1 MVRHIHG
8 PKWDRNEN
16 LGLND
21 NMAQLFN
28 DTGTVKKS
36 LNKLE
41 VSYKNKETEDGL
53 KFDYL
58 YSSAERI
65 NQVSQN
71 ANLAL
76 QEAQR
81 INTENVDANQRI
93 DNIIAESG
101 TSDTEVVDA
110 RANYKTLNE
119 RLNNQDAVTVYNE
132 SKNREISYMNF
143 LNENS
148 VTANDN
154 VLEILGDRDL
164 KAKLK
169 INESESYTLQ
179 FTKDTND
186 DFIKF
191 RNVDLT
197 TNKSS
202 TQYKSFATTMLT
214 GSTVSG
220 GGDNIYVTDTA
231 SVITY
236 NFTGSGIAFRY
247 YTDTRGGIWDA
258 YIDGQK
264 VSSFSTHL
272 DAQSSST
279 LIQSSI
285 GEAVIATNLS
295 QGPHK
300 LELKF
305 VGDDPKNPPSS
316 SPARGWIKQ
325 KNTSGTDTRTET
337 FRITVDESQN
347 INVLYDSNKE
357 FAFDVID
364 GDNRAWI
371 PEHNNTGTLKLGDK
385 GTQKLILDNVEVSMN
400 VAHTSKTFKEM
411 KILQDLYGFMP
422 NTTEP
427 VCRVLIVGT
436 ITSRGVKFNTTWTW
450 FKSVTVRNGYVN
462 MFTVNPAFANRIVSS
477 NRQNYNIKIFDNS
490 YEYIAEKAPSS
501 YVALSTTFNN
511 YYATVDNINPY
522 ETLRL
527 GATTRDGDI
536 WGSNLFAIQHRNEY
550 LQKLYPKTYANHI
563 TEPNE
568 IYRFEGF
575 FGFGK
580 LPMVNDLLG

>member
-1 MVRHIHG
+1 MMRHVHG
-8 PKWDRNEN
+8 SEWNRSEN

-21 NMAQLFN
+21 NMIQLFN

-36 LNKLE
+36 LSSLE
-41 VSYKNKETEDGL
+41 TSYTQKATEDSL

-58 YSSAERI
+58 YSGVKKV
-65 NQVSQN
+65 NQVTQEATS
-71 ANLAL
+71 AL

-81 INTENVDANQRI
+81 INSENISANQRI

-110 RANYKTLNE
+110 RASYTTLNE
-119 RLNNQDAVTVYNE
+119 RLNSQDAIREYNE
-132 SKNREISYMNF
+132 NKGREISYMNF

-148 VTANDN
+148 AIADGNT
-154 VLEILGDRDL
+154 LEILGDRNL

-214 GSTVSG
+214 GSSVSG

-285 GEAVIATNLS
+285 GEAVIATNLQ

-305 VGDDPKNPPSS
+305 VGDDPENPPSS

-325 KNTSGTDTRTET
+325 NLSSGEDTRTET

-364 GDNRAWI
+364 GDNRVWI
-371 PEHNNTGTLKLGDK
+371 PEHNSTGTLKLGDK
-385 GTQKLILDNVEVSMN
+385 GTQKLILDNVEVGMN
-400 VAHTSKTFKEM
+400 VASTAKTFKEM

-427 VCRVLIVGT
+427 VCRVLIVAT

-450 FKSVTVRNGYVN
+450 YKSVTVRNGYVN

-490 YEYIAEKAPSS
+490 YEYIAEKAPYS
-501 YVALSTTFNN
+501 YAALSTDFDS

-527 GATTRDGDI
+527 GSSTRDGDE

-550 LQKLYPKTYANHI
+550 LQKLYPKTYTNHV
-563 TEPNE
+563 TQPNE
-568 IYRFEGF
+568 VYRFEGY

-580 LPMVNDLLG
+580 LPLVNDLL

>member
-1 MVRHIHG
+1 MMRHIHG
-8 PKWDRNEN
+8 SEWNRSEN

-21 NMAQLFN
+21 NMIQLFN

-36 LNKLE
+36 LINLE
-41 VSYKNKETEDGL
+41 TSYTQKATEDSL

-58 YSSAERI
+58 YSGVEKV
-65 NQVSQN
+65 NQITQEATS
-71 ANLAL
+71 AL

-81 INTENVDANQRI
+81 INSENIAANQRI

-110 RANYKTLNE
+110 RASYTTLNE
-119 RLNNQDAVTVYNE
+119 RLNSQDAIREYNE
-132 SKNREISYMNF
+132 NKGREISYMNF

-148 VTANDN
+148 AIADGNT
-154 VLEILGDRDL
+154 LEILGDRDL

-214 GSTVSG
+214 GSSVSG

-285 GEAVIATNLS
+285 GEAVIATNLQ

-305 VGDDPKNPPSS
+305 VGADPANPPSS

-325 KNTSGTDTRTET
+325 NSTSGTDTRTET

-357 FAFDVID
+357 FAFDVD
-364 GDNRAWI
+364 DAGNRAWI
-371 PEHNNTGTLKLGDK
+371 PEHNSTGTLKLGTK
-385 GTQKLILDNVEVSMN
+385 GTQKLILDNSEVSMN
-400 VAHTSKTFKEM
+400 VASTAKTFKEM

-427 VCRVLIVGT
+427 VCRVLIVAT

-450 FKSVTVRNGYVN
+450 YKSVTVRNGYVN

-490 YEYIAEKAPSS
+490 YEYIAEKAPYS
-501 YVALSTTFNN
+501 YAALSTDFDS

-527 GATTRDGDI
+527 GSSTRDGDE
-536 WGSNLFAIQHRNEY
+536 WGANLFAIQHRNEY
-550 LQKLYPKTYANHI
+550 LQKLYPKTYTNHV
-563 TEPNE
+563 TQPNE
-568 IYRFEGF
+568 VYRFEGY

-580 LPMVNDLLG
+580 LPLVNGLL

>member
-1 MVRHIHG
+1 MMRHVHG
-8 PKWDRNEN
+8 SEWNRSEN

-21 NMAQLFN
+21 NMIQLFN

-36 LNKLE
+36 LINLE
-41 VSYKNKETEDGL
+41 TSYTQKATEDSL

-58 YSSAERI
+58 YSGVEKV
-65 NQVSQN
+65 NQVTQEATS
-71 ANLAL
+71 AL

-81 INTENVDANQRI
+81 INSENIAANQRI

-110 RANYKTLNE
+110 RASYTTLNE
-119 RLNNQDAVTVYNE
+119 RLNNQDAVRIYNE
-132 SKNREISYMNF
+132 DKNREVSYMNF

-148 VTANDN
+148 AIADGNT
-154 VLEILGDRDL
+154 LEILGDRNL

-179 FTKDTND
+179 FTKDAND

-202 TQYKSFATTMLT
+202 TQYKSFNTAMLT
-214 GSTVSG
+214 GSVVSG

-285 GEAVIATNLS
+285 GEAVIATNLP

-305 VGDDPKNPPSS
+305 VGEDPENPPSS

-325 KNTSGTDTRTET
+325 NLSSGEDTRTET

-357 FAFDVID
+357 FAFDVD
-364 GDNRAWI
+364 DAGNRAWI
-371 PEHNNTGTLKLGDK
+371 PEHNSTGTLKLGTK
-385 GTQKLILDNVEVSMN
+385 GTQKLILDNAEVSMN
-400 VAHTSKTFKEM
+400 VASTAKTFKEM

-427 VCRVLIVGT
+427 VCRVLIVAT

-450 FKSVTVRNGYVN
+450 YKSVTVRNGYVN

-490 YEYIAEKAPSS
+490 YEYIAEKAPYS
-501 YVALSTTFNN
+501 YAALSTDFDS

-527 GATTRDGDI
+527 GSSTRDGDE
-536 WGSNLFAIQHRNEY
+536 WGANLFAIQHRNEY
-550 LQKLYPKTYANHI
+550 LQKLYPKTYTNHV
-563 TEPNE
+563 TQPNE
-568 IYRFEGF
+568 VYRFEGY

-580 LPMVNDLLG
+580 LPLVNDLL

>member
-1 MVRHIHG
+1 MMRHIHG
-8 PKWDRNEN
+8 SEWNRSEN

-21 NMAQLFN
+21 NMIQLFN
-28 DTGTVKKS
+28 DAGTVKKS
-36 LNKLE
+36 LINLE
-41 VSYKNKETEDGL
+41 TSYTQKATEDSL

-58 YSSAERI
+58 YSGVEKV
-65 NQVSQN
+65 NQVTQEATS
-71 ANLAL
+71 AL

-81 INTENVDANQRI
+81 INSENIAANQRI

-110 RANYKTLNE
+110 RASYTTLNE
-119 RLNNQDAVTVYNE
+119 RLNSQDAIREYNE
-132 SKNREISYMNF
+132 NKGREISYMNF

-148 VTANDN
+148 AIADGNT
-154 VLEILGDRDL
+154 LEILGDRNL

-214 GSTVSG
+214 GSSVSG

-305 VGDDPKNPPSS
+305 VGDDPENPPSS

-325 KNTSGTDTRTET
+325 NLSSGEDTRTET

-371 PEHNNTGTLKLGDK
+371 PEHNSTGTLKLGTK
-385 GTQKLILDNVEVSMN
+385 GTQKLILDNAEVSMN
-400 VAHTSKTFKEM
+400 VASTAKTFKEM

-422 NTTEP
+422 NATEP
-427 VCRVLIVGT
+427 VCRVLIVAT

-450 FKSVTVRNGYVN
+450 YKSVTVRNGYVN

-490 YEYIAEKAPSS
+490 YEYIAEKAPYS
-501 YVALSTTFNN
+501 YAALSTDFDS

-527 GATTRDGDI
+527 GSSTRDGDE
-536 WGSNLFAIQHRNEY
+536 WGANLFAIQHRNEY
-550 LQKLYPKTYANHI
+550 LQKLYPKTYTNHV
-563 TEPNE
+563 TQPNE
-568 IYRFEGF
+568 VYRFEGY

-580 LPMVNDLLG
+580 LPLVNELL

>member
-1 MVRHIHG
+1 MMRHVHG
-8 PKWDRNEN
+8 SEWNRSEN

-21 NMAQLFN
+21 NMIQLFN

-36 LNKLE
+36 LSSLE
-41 VSYKNKETEDGL
+41 TSYTQKATEDSL

-58 YSSAERI
+58 YSGVKKV
-65 NQVSQN
+65 NQVTQEATS
-71 ANLAL
+71 AL

-81 INTENVDANQRI
+81 INSDNIEANQRI

-110 RANYKTLNE
+110 RASYTTLNE
-119 RLNNQDAVTVYNE
+119 RLNNQDAIREYNE
-132 SKNREISYMNF
+132 NKGREISYMNF

-148 VTANDN
+148 AIADGNT
-154 VLEILGDRDL
+154 LEILGDRNL

-191 RNVDLT
+191 RNVDLA

-214 GSTVSG
+214 GSSVSG

-285 GEAVIATNLS
+285 GETVIATNLQ

-305 VGDDPKNPPSS
+305 VGDDPENPPSS

-325 KNTSGTDTRTET
+325 NLSSGEDTRTET

-357 FAFDVID
+357 FAFDVD
-364 GDNRAWI
+364 DAGNRAWI
-371 PEHNNTGTLKLGDK
+371 PEHNSTGTLKLGTK
-385 GTQKLILDNVEVSMN
+385 GTQKLILDNAEVSMN
-400 VAHTSKTFKEM
+400 VASTAKTFKEM

-427 VCRVLIVGT
+427 VCRVLIVAT

-450 FKSVTVRNGYVN
+450 YKSVTVRNGYVN
-462 MFTVNPAFANRIVSS
+462 MFTINPAFADRIVSS

-490 YEYIAEKAPSS
+490 YEYIAEKAPYS
-501 YVALSTTFNN
+501 YAALSTNFNN

-527 GATTRDGDI
+527 GATTRDGDA
-536 WGSNLFAIQHRNEY
+536 WGANLFAIQHRNEY
-550 LQKLYPKTYANHI
+550 LQKLYPKTYTNHV
-563 TEPNE
+563 TQPNE
-568 IYRFEGF
+568 VYRFEGY

-580 LPMVNDLLG
+580 LPLVNDLL

>member
-1 MVRHIHG
+1 MMRHVHG
-8 PKWDRNEN
+8 SEWNRSEN

-21 NMAQLFN
+21 NMIQLFN

-36 LNKLE
+36 LSSLE
-41 VSYKNKETEDGL
+41 TSYTQKATEDSL

-58 YSSAERI
+58 YSGVKKV
-65 NQVSQN
+65 NQVTQEATS
-71 ANLAL
+71 AL

-81 INTENVDANQRI
+81 INSENIAANQRI

-110 RANYKTLNE
+110 RASYTTLNE
-119 RLNNQDAVTVYNE
+119 RLNSQDAVRIYNE
-132 SKNREISYMNF
+132 DKSREVSYMNF

-148 VTANDN
+148 ATADGNT
-154 VLEILGDRDL
+154 LEILGDRNL

-191 RNVDLT
+191 RNVDLA

-214 GSTVSG
+214 GSSVSG

-285 GEAVIATNLS
+285 GETVIATNLQ

-305 VGDDPKNPPSS
+305 VGDDPENPPSS

-325 KNTSGTDTRTET
+325 NLSSGEDTRTET

-364 GDNRAWI
+364 EDNRVWI
-371 PEHNNTGTLKLGDK
+371 PEHNSTGTLKLGDK
-385 GTQKLILDNVEVSMN
+385 GTQKLILDNVEVGMN
-400 VAHTSKTFKEM
+400 VASTAKTFKEM

-422 NTTEP
+422 NATEP
-427 VCRVLIVGT
+427 VCRVLIVAT

-490 YEYIAEKAPSS
+490 YEYIAEKAPYS
-501 YVALSTTFNN
+501 YAALSTDFDS

-527 GATTRDGDI
+527 GSSTRDGDE
-536 WGSNLFAIQHRNEY
+536 WGANLFAIQHRNEY
-550 LQKLYPKTYANHI
+550 LQKLYPKTYTNHV
-563 TEPNE
+563 TQPNE
-568 IYRFEGF
+568 VYRFEGY

-580 LPMVNDLLG
+580 LPLVNDLL

>member
-1 MVRHIHG
+1 MMRHVHG
-8 PKWDRNEN
+8 SEWNRSEN
-16 LGLND
+16 LGLNG
-21 NMAQLFN
+21 NMEQLFN
-28 DTGTVKKS
+28 DTSTVKKS
-36 LNKLE
+36 LSSLE
-41 VSYKNKETEDGL
+41 TSYTQKATEDSL

-58 YSSAERI
+58 YSGVEKV
-65 NQVSQN
+65 NQVTQEATS
-71 ANLAL
+71 AL

-81 INTENVDANQRI
+81 INSENISANQRI

-110 RANYKTLNE
+110 RASYTTLNE
-119 RLNNQDAVTVYNE
+119 RLNNQDAIREYNE
-132 SKNREISYMNF
+132 NKGREISYMNF

-148 VTANDN
+148 AIADGNT
-154 VLEILGDRDL
+154 LEILGDRNL

-202 TQYKSFATTMLT
+202 TQYKSFNTAMLT

-285 GEAVIATNLS
+285 GEAVIATNLP

-305 VGDDPKNPPSS
+305 VGADPQYPPSS

-325 KNTSGTDTRTET
+325 NSTSGTDTRTET

-357 FAFDVID
+357 FAFDVD
-364 GDNRAWI
+364 DAGNRAWI
-371 PEHNNTGTLKLGDK
+371 PEHNSTGTLKLGTK
-385 GTQKLILDNVEVSMN
+385 GTQKLILDNAEVSMN
-400 VAHTSKTFKEM
+400 VASTAKTFKEM

-422 NTTEP
+422 NATEP
-427 VCRVLIVGT
+427 VCRVLIVAT

-450 FKSVTVRNGYVN
+450 YKSVTVRNGYVN

-490 YEYIAEKAPSS
+490 YEYIAEKAPYS
-501 YVALSTTFNN
+501 YAALSTDFDS

-527 GATTRDGDI
+527 GSSTRDGDE
-536 WGSNLFAIQHRNEY
+536 WGANLFAIQHRNEY
-550 LQKLYPKTYANHI
+550 LQKLYPKTYTNHV
-563 TEPNE
+563 TQPNE
-568 IYRFEGF
+568 VYRFEGY

-580 LPMVNDLLG
+580 LPLVNDLL

>member
-1 MVRHIHG
+1 MMRHVHG
-8 PKWDRNEN
+8 SEWNRSEN

-21 NMAQLFN
+21 NMIQLFN

-36 LNKLE
+36 LINLE
-41 VSYKNKETEDGL
+41 TSYTQKATEDSL

-58 YSSAERI
+58 YSGVEKV
-65 NQVSQN
+65 NQVTQEATS
-71 ANLAL
+71 AL

-81 INTENVDANQRI
+81 INSENIAANQRI

-110 RANYKTLNE
+110 RASYTTLNE
-119 RLNNQDAVTVYNE
+119 RLNNQDAVRIYNE
-132 SKNREISYMNF
+132 DKNREVSYMNF

-148 VTANDN
+148 AIADGNT
-154 VLEILGDRDL
+154 LEILSDRNL

-220 GGDNIYVTDTA
+220 SGDNLYVTDTA

-272 DAQSSST
+272 NAQSSST

-285 GEAVIATNLS
+285 GEAVIATNLP
-295 QGPHK
+295 QGAHK

-305 VGDDPKNPPSS
+305 VGADPENPPSS

-325 KNTSGTDTRTET
+325 NLSSGEDTRTET

-364 GDNRAWI
+364 GDNRVWI
-371 PEHNNTGTLKLGDK
+371 PEHNSTGTLKLGDK
-385 GTQKLILDNVEVSMN
+385 GTQKLILDNVEVGMN
-400 VAHTSKTFKEM
+400 VASTAKTFKEM

-422 NTTEP
+422 NATEP
-427 VCRVLIVGT
+427 VCRVLIVAT

-450 FKSVTVRNGYVN
+450 YKSVTVRNGYVN
-462 MFTVNPAFANRIVSS
+462 MFTINPAFADRIVSS

-490 YEYIAEKAPSS
+490 YEYIAEKAPYS
-501 YVALSTTFNN
+501 YAALSTNFNN

-527 GATTRDGDI
+527 GTTTRDGDA
-536 WGSNLFAIQHRNEY
+536 WGANLFAIQHRNEY
-550 LQKLYPKTYANHI
+550 LQKLYPKTYTNHV
-563 TEPNE
+563 TQPNE
-568 IYRFEGF
+568 VYRFEGY

-580 LPMVNDLLG
+580 LPLVNDLL

>member
-1 MVRHIHG
+1 MMRHVHG
-8 PKWDRNEN
+8 SEWNRSEN

-21 NMAQLFN
+21 NMIQLFN

-36 LNKLE
+36 LSSLE
-41 VSYKNKETEDGL
+41 TSYTQKATEDSL

-58 YSSAERI
+58 YSGVKKV
-65 NQVSQN
+65 NQVTQEATS
-71 ANLAL
+71 AL

-81 INTENVDANQRI
+81 INSDNIEANQRI

-110 RANYKTLNE
+110 RASYTTLNE
-119 RLNNQDAVTVYNE
+119 RLNNQDAIREYNE
-132 SKNREISYMNF
+132 NKGREISYMNF

-148 VTANDN
+148 AIADGNT
-154 VLEILGDRDL
+154 LEILGDRNL

-191 RNVDLT
+191 RNVDLA

-214 GSTVSG
+214 GSSVSG

-285 GEAVIATNLS
+285 GETVIATNLQ

-305 VGDDPKNPPSS
+305 VGDDPENPPSS

-325 KNTSGTDTRTET
+325 NLSSGEDTRTET

-357 FAFDVID
+357 FAFDVD
-364 GDNRAWI
+364 DAGNRAWI
-371 PEHNNTGTLKLGDK
+371 PEHNSTGTLKLGTK
-385 GTQKLILDNVEVSMN
+385 GTQKLILDNAEVSMN
-400 VAHTSKTFKEM
+400 VASTAKTFKEM

-427 VCRVLIVGT
+427 VCRVLIVAT

-450 FKSVTVRNGYVN
+450 YKSVTVRNGYVN

-490 YEYIAEKAPSS
+490 YEYIAEKAPYS
-501 YVALSTTFNN
+501 YAALSTDFDS

-527 GATTRDGDI
+527 GSSTRDGDE

-550 LQKLYPKTYANHI
+550 LQKLYPKTYTNHV
-563 TEPNE
+563 TQPNE
-568 IYRFEGF
+568 VYRFEGY

-580 LPMVNDLLG
+580 LPLVNDLL

>member
-1 MVRHIHG
+1 MMRHVHG
-8 PKWDRNEN
+8 SEWNRSEN

-21 NMAQLFN
+21 NMIQLFN

-36 LNKLE
+36 LINLE
-41 VSYKNKETEDGL
+41 TSYTQKATEDSL

-58 YSSAERI
+58 YSGVEKV
-65 NQVSQN
+65 NQVTQEATS
-71 ANLAL
+71 AL

-81 INTENVDANQRI
+81 INSENIAANQRI

-110 RANYKTLNE
+110 RASYTTLNE
-119 RLNNQDAVTVYNE
+119 RLNSQDAIREYNE
-132 SKNREISYMNF
+132 NKGREISYMNF

-148 VTANDN
+148 AIADGNT
-154 VLEILGDRDL
+154 LEILGDRNL

-191 RNVDLT
+191 RNVDLA

-202 TQYKSFATTMLT
+202 TQYKSFNTAMLT
-214 GSTVSG
+214 GSSVSG

-285 GEAVIATNLS
+285 GEAVIATNL
-295 QGPHK
+295 QQVPHK

-305 VGDDPKNPPSS
+305 VGDDPENPPSS

-325 KNTSGTDTRTET
+325 NLSSGEDTRTET

-364 GDNRAWI
+364 GDNRVWI
-371 PEHNNTGTLKLGDK
+371 PEHNSTGTLKLGDK
-385 GTQKLILDNVEVSMN
+385 GTQKLILDNVEVGMN
-400 VAHTSKTFKEM
+400 VASTAKTFKEM

-422 NTTEP
+422 NATEP
-427 VCRVLIVGT
+427 VCRVLIVAT

-450 FKSVTVRNGYVN
+450 YKSVTVRNGYVN
-462 MFTVNPAFANRIVSS
+462 MFTINPAFADRIVSS

-490 YEYIAEKAPSS
+490 YEYIAEKAPYS
-501 YVALSTTFNN
+501 YAALSTNFNN

-527 GATTRDGDI
+527 GATTRDGDA
-536 WGSNLFAIQHRNEY
+536 WGANLFAIQHRNEY
-550 LQKLYPKTYANHI
+550 LQKLYPKTYTNHV
-563 TEPNE
+563 TQPNE
-568 IYRFEGF
+568 VYRFEGY

-580 LPMVNDLLG
+580 LPLVNDLL

>member
-1 MVRHIHG
+1 MMRHVHG
-8 PKWDRNEN
+8 PKWNRSEN

-21 NMAQLFN
+21 NMIQLFN

-36 LNKLE
+36 LINLE
-41 VSYKNKETEDGL
+41 TSYTQKATEDSL

-58 YSSAERI
+58 YSGVEKV
-65 NQVSQN
+65 NQITQEATS
-71 ANLAL
+71 AL

-81 INTENVDANQRI
+81 INSENIAANQRI

-110 RANYKTLNE
+110 RASYTTLNE
-119 RLNNQDAVTVYNE
+119 RLNSQDAIREYNE
-132 SKNREISYMNF
+132 NKGREISYMNF

-148 VTANDN
+148 AIADGNT
-154 VLEILGDRDL
+154 LEILGDRNL

-169 INESESYTLQ
+169 INASEFYTLQ

-220 GGDNIYVTDTA
+220 SGDNLYVTDTA

-236 NFTGSGIAFRY
+236 NFTGSGIEFRY

-264 VSSFSTHL
+264 VSSFSTHSN
-272 DAQSSST
+272 AQSSST

-285 GEAVIATNLS
+285 GEAVIATNLP
-295 QGPHK
+295 QGLHK

-325 KNTSGTDTRTET
+325 NSTSGTDTRTET
-337 FRITVDESQN
+337 FRITVDDSQN

-357 FAFDVID
+357 FAFDVD
-364 GDNRAWI
+364 DAGNRAWI
-371 PEHNNTGTLKLGDK
+371 PEHNSTGTLKLGTK
-385 GTQKLILDNVEVSMN
+385 GTQKLILDNAEVSMN
-400 VAHTSKTFKEM
+400 VASTAKTFKEM

-427 VCRVLIVGT
+427 VCRVLIVAT

-450 FKSVTVRNGYVN
+450 YKSVTVRNGYVN

-490 YEYIAEKAPSS
+490 YEYIAEKAPYS
-501 YVALSTTFNN
+501 YAALSTDFDS

-527 GATTRDGDI
+527 GSSTRDGDE

-550 LQKLYPKTYANHI
+550 LQKLYPKTYTNHV
-563 TEPNE
+563 TQPNE
-568 IYRFEGF
+568 VYRFEGY

-580 LPMVNDLLG
+580 LPLVNDLL

>member
-1 MVRHIHG
+1 MMRHVHG
-8 PKWDRNEN
+8 PKWNRSEN

-21 NMAQLFN
+21 NMIQLFN

-36 LNKLE
+36 LINLE
-41 VSYKNKETEDGL
+41 TSYTQKATEDSL

-58 YSSAERI
+58 YSGVEKV
-65 NQVSQN
+65 NQVTQEATS
-71 ANLAL
+71 AL

-81 INTENVDANQRI
+81 INSENIAANQRI

-110 RANYKTLNE
+110 RASYTTLNE
-119 RLNNQDAVTVYNE
+119 RLNSQDAIREYNE
-132 SKNREISYMNF
+132 NKGREISYMNF

-148 VTANDN
+148 AIADGNT
-154 VLEILGDRDL
+154 LEILGDRNL

-202 TQYKSFATTMLT
+202 TQYKSFNTAMLT
-214 GSTVSG
+214 GSVVSG

-285 GEAVIATNLS
+285 GEAVIATNLP

-305 VGDDPKNPPSS
+305 VGDDPENPPSS

-325 KNTSGTDTRTET
+325 NLSSGEDTRTET

-357 FAFDVID
+357 FAFDVD
-364 GDNRAWI
+364 DAGNRAWI
-371 PEHNNTGTLKLGDK
+371 PEHNSTGTLKLGTK
-385 GTQKLILDNVEVSMN
+385 GTQKLILDNAEVGMN
-400 VAHTSKTFKEM
+400 VASTAKTFKEM

-427 VCRVLIVGT
+427 VCRVLIVAT

-450 FKSVTVRNGYVN
+450 YKSVTVRNGYVN
-462 MFTVNPAFANRIVSS
+462 MFTINPAFADRIVSS

-490 YEYIAEKAPSS
+490 YEYIAEKAPYS
-501 YVALSTTFNN
+501 YAALSTDFDS

-527 GATTRDGDI
+527 GSSTRDGDE
-536 WGSNLFAIQHRNEY
+536 WGANLFAIQHRNEY
-550 LQKLYPKTYANHI
+550 LQKLYPKTYTNHV
-563 TEPNE
+563 TQPNE
-568 IYRFEGF
+568 VYRFEGY

-580 LPMVNDLLG
+580 LPLVNDLL

>member
-1 MVRHIHG
+1 MMRHVHG
-8 PKWDRNEN
+8 SEWNRSEN
-16 LGLND
+16 LGLNG
-21 NMAQLFN
+21 NMEQLFN
-28 DTGTVKKS
+28 DTSTVKKS
-36 LNKLE
+36 LSSLE
-41 VSYKNKETEDGL
+41 TSYTQKATEDSL

-58 YSSAERI
+58 YSGVEKV
-65 NQVSQN
+65 NQVTQEATS
-71 ANLAL
+71 AL

-81 INTENVDANQRI
+81 INSENISANQRI

-110 RANYKTLNE
+110 RASYTTLNE
-119 RLNNQDAVTVYNE
+119 RLNNQDAIREYNE
-132 SKNREISYMNF
+132 NKGREISYMNF

-148 VTANDN
+148 AIADGNT
-154 VLEILGDRDL
+154 LEILEDRNL

-214 GSTVSG
+214 GSSVSG

-279 LIQSSI
+279 LIQTSI
-285 GEAVIATNLS
+285 GEAVIATNLQ

-305 VGDDPKNPPSS
+305 VGDDPENPPSS

-325 KNTSGTDTRTET
+325 NLSSGTDTRTET

-357 FAFDVID
+357 FAFDVD
-364 GDNRAWI
+364 DAGNRAWI
-371 PEHNNTGTLKLGDK
+371 PEHNSTGTLKLGTK

-400 VAHTSKTFKEM
+400 VASTAKTFKEM

-422 NTTEP
+422 NATEP
-427 VCRVLIVGT
+427 VCRVLIVAT

-490 YEYIAEKAPSS
+490 YEYIAEKAPYS
-501 YVALSTTFNN
+501 YAALSTDFDS

-527 GATTRDGDI
+527 GSSTRDGDE
-536 WGSNLFAIQHRNEY
+536 WGANLFAIQHRNEY
-550 LQKLYPKTYANHI
+550 LQKLYPKTYTNHV
-563 TEPNE
+563 TQPNE
-568 IYRFEGF
+568 VYRFEGY

-580 LPMVNDLLG
+580 LPLVNDLL